1 MTIQI
6 APPTADSDPLTEVCG
21 TGTRFWPGFSVG
33 LCAATMTCALLAT
46 GSLVADRVSDAPLF
60 EIGGTVTL
68 IDGAAD
74 STVPGFEC
82 EGDHGYDDISPS
94 TPVRV
99 SDDVG
104 ALLATGALTSSVS
117 EGDFC
122 TFFFTVTDVP
132 RGASHYDVE
141 ISHRGSVSYD
151 ESAAESGVHL
161 TLGH

>member
-82 EGDHGYDDISPS
+82 EGD
-94 TPVRV
+94 
-99 SDDVG
+99 
-104 ALLATGALTSSVS
+104 
-117 EGDFC
+117 FC